1 MPEKFKGVELT
12 LPLSDEVRQW
22 LLSKGKDTLVARLD
36 MQTVVQGLHRKP
48 APEVT
53 KDSAPVTQDSNEDE
67 EIPPY
72 WEWSKS
78 ELVEELKA
86 RGLDTSGRKEE
97 LVARLEEDDASG
109 EA

>member
-1 MPEKFKGVELT
+1 MMAMEYKGRKLT
-12 LPLSDEVRQW
+12 LPLSDETRAW
-22 LLSKGKDTLVARLD
+22 LLSRGQDVLVHRLD
-36 MQTVVQGLHRKP
+36 QQWEDQR
-48 APEVT
+48 ANE
-53 KDSAPVTQDSNEDE
+53 PVTHEVITQDNDEDE